1 MKFLSPLELKNTN
14 LYKVPCKITILS
26 NVKSELFI
34 ICLSLIIQLAN
45 FLRNFQYFSTIFTPQ
60 T

>member
-14 LYKVPCKITILS
+14 LYKVPCKITILP

-34 ICLSLIIQLAN
+34 ICLSLIIQLVN
-45 FLRNFQYFSTIFTPQ
+45 FLRNFQYLV
-60 T
+60 

>member
-14 LYKVPCKITILS
+14 LYKVPCKITILL

-34 ICLSLIIQLAN
+34 ICLSLIIQLVN
-45 FLRNFQYFSTIFTPQ
+45 FLRNFQYLV
-60 T
+60 

>member
-45 FLRNFQYFSTIFTPQ
+45 FLRNFQYLV
-60 T
+60 

>member
-26 NVKSELFI
+26 NIKSELFVI
-34 ICLSLIIQLAN
+34 HLSLKIQLAK
-45 FLRNFQYFSTIFTPQ
+45 FPLEFSIF
-60 T
+60 